1 MTESVKINHVSSWRR
16 LWSSRRGKRENK
28 KLLER
33 LARCNLELWDP
44 ERIRS
49 ALGMDQSDLAALDS
63 LAALPDG
70 WQTYAVVQHAV
81 PGDFDRLA
89 SLGLIRFKW
98 RTPRIYLTDAGR
110 FLLSLTAASPFNDE
124 DKC

>member
-1 MTESVKINHVSSWRR
+1 MTASVKINSVSWRR
-16 LWSSRRGKRENK
+16 RFWSSRRGKQENK

-33 LARCNLELWDP
+33 LARCNLELWAP

-49 ALGMDQSDLAALDS
+49 ALGVDRGDLAALDS

-70 WQTYAVVQHAV
+70 WQTYAVAQHAV

-98 RTPRIYLTDAGR
+98 RTPKIYLTDAGR
-110 FLLSLTAASPFNDE
+110 FLLSLTAVANPPGI
-124 DKC
+124 